1 MPGKSSS
8 NMQSKYKDSRSFNGK
23 TLVVLALSGIIPYLL
38 MIYLVVYGKIDLNDT
53 IVVFFA
59 LAIFCGLTGFVIIRR
74 FADQLGYLSKKT
86 GSIKAEKKG
95 APIQINADQELND
108 IADHFNSILKELQH
122 TDRKMKDQSLQLI
135 LYAEELS
142 SSYKKLKEEK
152 NLKKQLSKYVGT
164 HLIDKLISSKSGV
177 LFKDERKE
185 VTILFADIRSFTS
198 ISEKLPAEDVVE
210 MLNLF
215 FNAMVDIIFKNNG
228 ILDKFI
234 GDQIMAIFTD
244 ISPQISGPTEA
255 IKAAIEMQNA
265 TEKLMKIMVDE
276 NKKTFEIGIGINTG
290 NAIFGN
296 VGSEN
301 RMDFTAIGN
310 CVNVAAR
317 LEQLAKGGEI
327 VIGEKTFLQ
336 AHGNFHIQDKEQ
348 IFVKN
353 KIKPIICYKVLR

>member
-1 MPGKSSS
+1 MK
-8 NMQSKYKDSRSFNGK
+8 SKYKDSRSFNGK

-38 MIYLVVYGKIDLNDT
+38 MIYLVVYGKIDLSDT
-53 IVVFFA
+53 IIIFFA

-86 GSIKAEKKG
+86 CRIKAGKRD
-95 APIQINADQELND
+95 ALIQINADQELND
-108 IADHFNSILKELQH
+108 IADHFNAILKELQH
-122 TDRKMKDQSLQLI
+122 TDRKMKDQSLQLM

-152 NLKKQLSKYVGT
+152 NLKKQLSKYVGK
-164 HLIDKLISSKSGV
+164 HLVDKLISSKSGI
-177 LFKDERKE
+177 LFKDERKD
-185 VTILFADIRSFTS
+185 VTIIFADIRYFTS
-198 ISEKLPAEDVVE
+198 IAEKLPAEDVVE

-244 ISPQISGPTEA
+244 ISPQTSGPTEA

-265 TEKLMKIMVDE
+265 TEELMKVRVDE
-276 NKKTFEIGIGINTG
+276 GKEVFEIGIGINTG

-301 RMDFTAIGN
+301 QMSFTVIGD

-327 VIGEKTFLQ
+327 IIGEKTFLQ
-336 AHGNFHIQDKEQ
+336 AHGNFNMQEKEK

-353 KIKPIICYKVLR
+353 KAEPIVCYKVVR

>member
-1 MPGKSSS
+1 MK
-8 NMQSKYKDSRSFNGK
+8 SKYKDSRSFNGK

-38 MIYLVVYGKIDLNDT
+38 MIYLAVYGKIDLSDT
-53 IVVFFA
+53 IIIFFA
-59 LAIFCGLTGFVIIRR
+59 LVIFCGLTGFVIIRR
-74 FADQLGYLSKKT
+74 FADQLGCLSKKT
-86 GSIKAEKKG
+86 GSIKAGKRDEL
-95 APIQINADQELND
+95 IQINADQELND
-108 IADHFNSILKELQH
+108 IADHFNTILKELQH
-122 TDRKMKDQSLQLI
+122 TDRKMKDQSLQLM
-135 LYAEELS
+135 LYAEQLS

-152 NLKKQLSKYVGT
+152 NLKKQLSKYVGK
-164 HLIDKLISSKSGV
+164 HLMDKLVSSKSGV

-185 VTILFADIRSFTS
+185 VTIIFADIRSFTS
-198 ISEKLPAEDVVE
+198 IAEKLPAEDVVK

-215 FNAMVDIIFKNNG
+215 FNAMVDIVFKNNG

-244 ISPQISGPTEA
+244 ISPQTSGPTEA

-265 TEKLMKIMVDE
+265 TEELMKIRVDE
-276 NKKTFEIGIGINTG
+276 GKEVFEIGIGINTG

-301 RMDFTAIGN
+301 QMSFTVIGD

-327 VIGEKTFLQ
+327 IIGEKTFLQ
-336 AHGNFHIQDKEQ
+336 AHGNFNIQEKEQ

-353 KIKPIICYKVLR
+353 KAEPIVCYKVVR